1 MGRSNMTDWL
11 RVVFGAGLLLT
22 EPKGRDKIR
31 DRVRDRMSDFASTAQ
46 DQYDSVTDRL
56 GHVADAIQDKTDWMT
71 PAIGFLAGVGVGVG
85 LGLLFA
91 PLRARIL
98 VNRSPRPLRRR
109 ASVFAVLSIACPALV
124 RKGDPKKRRLRKREA
139 MYSSLPVFP

>member
-31 DRVRDRMSDFASTAQ
+31 DRVRDRMNDFASTAQ

-56 GHVADAIQDKTDWMT
+56 GHVADAIQDKSDWMSPT
-71 PAIGFLAGVGVGVG
+71 IGFLAGVGVGVG

-91 PLRARIL
+91 PASGEDTRQSITETAAAARERVRRS
-98 VNRSPRPLRRR
+98 VNRMPST
-109 ASVFAVLSIACPALV
+109 
-124 RKGDPKKRRLRKREA
+124 GTEG
-139 MYSSLPVFP
+139 